1 MKGKVHD
8 TNGMLEEK
16 TRRKRRERNG
26 YASEKVER
34 LRAKEDG

>member
-1 MKGKVHD
+1 MKGKVYD

-16 TRRKRRERNG
+16 KERNG